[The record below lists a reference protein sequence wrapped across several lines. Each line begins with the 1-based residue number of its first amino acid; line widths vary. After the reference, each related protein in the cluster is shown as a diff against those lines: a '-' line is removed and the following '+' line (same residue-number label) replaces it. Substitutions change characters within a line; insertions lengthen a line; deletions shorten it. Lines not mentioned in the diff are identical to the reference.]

1 MQRGNG
7 ICCSPFDVVWERLIE
22 ARSYLTFEQGKEN
35 PARQIA
41 CRYDREAEHGLRGAC
56 DKCAR
61 NPPVVHVRHAVLGAA
76 EDEARN
82 PHEEGRILAD
92 LMRVLGIAVDCYE
105 NEDVADDAE
114 DEKRN
119 ERVSHFR
126 GDHCLS
132 DCVDAFAPANT
143 GHTFRQGEDAGSYEV
158 ARPDQKGVPKVFQI
172 VVENVADLSGEKAVA
187 PGADGEQ
194 AHGEK
199 NRPDDVAPREGILE
213 AKENRSAESD
223 AHARQNRAHQD
234 FLHRA
239 CLLLKGA

>member
-22 ARSYLTFEQGKEN
+22 ARSYLAFEQGKEN

-76 EDEARN
+76 EDEACH
-82 PHEEGRILAD
+82 PHEKGHILAD
-92 LMRVLGIAVDCYE
+92 LMRVLGIAVDRYE
-105 NEDVADDAE
+105 NEDVADNAE
-114 DEKRN
+114 DEERN
-119 ERVSHFR
+119 ERISHLCR
-126 GDHCLS
+126 DHCLS
-132 DCVDAFAPANT
+132 DGVNAFAPANP
-143 GHTFRQGEDAGSYEV
+143 GHAFRQGEDAGPYEV
-158 ARPDQKGVPKVFQI
+158 AHPDYEGVPKVVQI
-172 VVENVADLSGEKAVA
+172 VVENVADFSGEEAVA
-187 PGADGEQ
+187 ARADGKQ

-199 NRPDDVAPREGILE
+199 NRPNDVAASEGILE

-223 AHARQNRAHQD
+223 AYACQDRAHQD
-234 FLHRA
+234 LLHRVFPS
-239 CLLLKGA
+239 